1 MTLRVIAGKAKGRK
15 LKLVPGDTTRP
26 IMDRVKEALF
36 SILARDVYDAD
47 VLDVFAGTGSVG
59 IEALSRGARH
69 CTFWDLERRAIDTV
83 TDNLTT
89 CGFGALAV
97 VRRTD
102 AFSALRGQ
110 PQPFDIV
117 YVAPPQYKTM
127 WLTALQA
134 LDAAPDW
141 VAEDG
146 RIVVQIDPEERQPVS
161 LRHFAPYDERVYGST
176 LLWFFERAPLGD
188 DARPDEMMKDDTP

>member
-1 MTLRVIAGKAKGRK
+1 
-15 LKLVPGDTTRP
+15 
-26 IMDRVKEALF
+26 
-36 SILARDVYDAD
+36 
-47 VLDVFAGTGSVG
+47 
-59 IEALSRGARH
+59 
-69 CTFWDLERRAIDTV
+69 
-83 TDNLTT
+83 
-89 CGFGALAV
+89 
-97 VRRTD
+97 
-102 AFSALRGQ
+102 
-110 PQPFDIV
+110 
-117 YVAPPQYKTM
+117 M

-161 LRHFAPYDERVYGST
+161 LRHFAPYDERRVYGST